1 MECLVDPSAPCGA
14 LLVQTLKL
22 RVSLAFDLLDLF
34 GAMGQLVLKLL
45 IPGGCRIVGD
55 DLLQFCNALQQALC
69 LMVPVIGFCIQLFTG
84 IFQQPHLRLG
94 GPLLLKQTLGLCS
107 GHDILLDPIG
117 VQSGAELFVDGI

>member
-84 IFQQPHLRLG
+84 IFQQQHLRLG